1 MKKILLADND
11 PKFLKERKDFL
22 EGEGYQVYPA
32 GTLTEARKLLEQG
45 HIDLA
50 VLDLRLE
57 NDNDERDLSGLTLAR
72 TVSPSVPKIILTK
85 FPTYQAVRDALGASA
100 DGLPP
105 VVEFIA
111 KQEGTETFLQAVR
124 NALKIMNV
132 WFRATQEGITTQLDE
147 DYARARKE
155 ANIHYWICLG
165 ISLAGAIIVMLG
177 TILALGGHQRT
188 GIVSAI
194 SGIVIE
200 LVNLLFF
207 TRLDGAYRRVDRY
220 HEELLQSKRLENLLS
235 ACGEFSDVANR
246 EQTIMRI
253 IQTTSKQWMNSV
265 AAGNGLLNPKPKY
278 PSKAIKGAE

>member
-11 PKFLKERKDFL
+11 PKFLKERKEFL

-32 GTLTEARKLLEQG
+32 GTVAEARRLLEQG
-45 HIDLA
+45 RVDLA

-72 TVSPSVPKIILTK
+72 TVSPSIPKIIMTG

-111 KQEGTETFLQAVR
+111 KKEGTETFLHAVR

-147 DYARARKE
+147 DYARARTE

-165 ISLAGAIIVMLG
+165 ISLAGAMVVMLG

-188 GIVSAI
+188 GIVSVV

-235 ACGEFSDVANR
+235 ACGEFSDVTNK
-246 EQTIMRI
+246 EQTIMQI
-253 IQTTSKQWMNSV
+253 IQITSKQWMNSV
-265 AAGNGLLNPKPKY
+265 GARNSSLKPKLKS
-278 PSKAIKGAE
+278 PGKAVKGAE

>member
-1 MKKILLADND
+1 
-11 PKFLKERKDFL
+11 
-22 EGEGYQVYPA
+22 
-32 GTLTEARKLLEQG
+32 
-45 HIDLA
+45 
-50 VLDLRLE
+50 
-57 NDNDERDLSGLTLAR
+57 AR